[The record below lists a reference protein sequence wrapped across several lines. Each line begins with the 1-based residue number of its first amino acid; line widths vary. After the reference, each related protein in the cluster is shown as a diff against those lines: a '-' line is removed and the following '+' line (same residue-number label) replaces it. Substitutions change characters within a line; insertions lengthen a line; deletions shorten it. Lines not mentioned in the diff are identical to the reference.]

1 MKWLGCAIKVVTI
14 QNIFSVWWCRCE
26 YGVSFSR
33 NNFVLSAPF
42 VVSVPTSLLRT
53 FSWFHIF
60 LLFAHNSSTISY
72 KNFHLGL
79 IVHIFSW
86 LKKNLF
92 IGHNFLISHMFL
104 IAIFLQN
111 LTEILHDYEPCDIRI
126 FIFAYGL
133 LSFSEDFYPGY
144 KPVVLNTGI
153 IPRRYYSCVFGRS

>member
-1 MKWLGCAIKVVTI
+1 MLLYKIFFLCGDVDVNMACHSAETTLFFLHLLLFLYQHLFCAHFLDFTY
-14 QNIFSVWWCRCE
+14 FYC
-26 YGVSFSR
+26 
-33 NNFVLSAPF
+33 
-42 VVSVPTSLLRT
+42 LRT
-53 FSWFHIF
+53 T
-60 LLFAHNSSTISY
+60 LVQYPTRISIWDW
-72 KNFHLGL
+72 LCT
-79 IVHIFSW
+79 FSW

-133 LSFSEDFYPGY
+133 LSFSEDFYPWY

-153 IPRRYYSCVFGRS
+153 IPRRFYSCVFGRS